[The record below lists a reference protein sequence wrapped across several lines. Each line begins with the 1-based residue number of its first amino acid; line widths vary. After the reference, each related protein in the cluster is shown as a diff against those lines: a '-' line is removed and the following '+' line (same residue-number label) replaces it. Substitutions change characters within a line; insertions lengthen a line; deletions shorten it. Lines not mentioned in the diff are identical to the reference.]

1 MSIPN
6 EGGPS
11 IVASQTPT
19 AASSQA
25 SASSF
30 LPGAEEGARLLAELG
45 VTPGSMA
52 TDFDIATQPAADPAH
67 ITAAAFI
74 EYYLQ
79 LQGLT
84 LAEAKLPP
92 LALASFQRRSYDAL
106 AQATNASETD
116 ETGRRHPLLPL
127 ALGRLGA
134 TGASGAAGATGPQ
147 EGTPVVVTRLR
158 VGAPAAVTDLEELVA
173 LGVRDI
179 VVVGVAGSLQPG
191 LPIGALVIPTGAIR
205 EEGASF
211 HYAPAGA
218 EVAPDPTLTRAL
230 ADACVALGAPFA
242 SGLVWTTDA
251 PYRELQSKILA
262 YGAAGALAVEM
273 EASALFA
280 AATALGVRLSL
291 LMAISDELFHPWRPG
306 FHMDAL
312 LTAQQVAARAA
323 IMAATTVAAQTQ

>member
-6 EGGPS
+6 AGSDSAPTSQVSPS
-11 IVASQTPT
+11 ATTP
-19 AASSQA
+19 SSL
-25 SASSF
+25 

-45 VTPGSMA
+45 VSPGSAAA
-52 TDFDIATQPAADPAH
+52 TVADAPPVADPAH

-74 EYYLQ
+74 EYYLK

-84 LAEAKLPP
+84 LDEAKLPP
-92 LALASFQRRSYDAL
+92 LALASFQRRTYDAL
-106 AQATNASETD
+106 AEATNAAETD

-127 ALGRLGA
+127 ALGRVGA
-134 TGASGAAGATGPQ
+134 KGEPGAAGAQ

-158 VGAPAAVTDLEELVA
+158 VGAPAAVTDLEELAA

-179 VVVGVAGSLQPG
+179 LVVGVAGSLQPG

-205 EEGASF
+205 EEGTSF

-230 ADACVALGAPFA
+230 ADACAALGAPVA
-242 SGLVWTTDA
+242 TGLVWTTDA

-280 AATALGVRLSL
+280 AASVLGVRLSL

-306 FHMDAL
+306 FHSEEL
-312 LTAQQVAARAA
+312 LTAQQVAARATVL
-323 IMAATTVAAQTQ
+323 AATGLAAARGA

>member
-6 EGGPS
+6 AGGHS
-11 IVASQTPT
+11 I
-19 AASSQA
+19 AASQA
-25 SASSF
+25 SSSL

-45 VTPGSMA
+45 VTPGSVA
-52 TDFDIATQPAADPAH
+52 TEVAAPPAADPAH
-67 ITAAAFI
+67 ITASAFI

-106 AQATNASETD
+106 AEATNATETD

-134 TGASGAAGATGPQ
+134 SGSGEPGATGGQ

-179 VVVGVAGSLQPG
+179 LVVGVAGSLQPG

-205 EEGASF
+205 EEGTSF

-218 EVAPDPTLTRAL
+218 EVAPDPTLTHAL

-242 SGLVWTTDA
+242 TGLIWTTDA
-251 PYRELQSKILA
+251 PYRELQSKIRG
-262 YGAAGALAVEM
+262 YGAAGALVVEM

-306 FHMDAL
+306 FHMEAL
-312 LTAQQVAARAA
+312 LTAQHVAARAA
-323 IMAATTVAAQTQ
+323 VMAATTLATQAPKPENAG